1 LRENELFTNLNIF
14 FRLFTDNTTAGDIKK
29 QFLFCLKGTNNRTDI
44 FDKLDSIKAIY
55 ETALRFLENDAAD
68 KGFDEDLLSLQ
79 RDLYIELE
87 YILSFEHGDKRH
99 HFLVVIPVADRPIML
114 RNCLESLVEQ
124 CRIFHY
130 GGFTINA
137 HGTPVYNK
145 ISAFIIDDSKEEDN
159 IRKIKRICS
168 DTAAAGIRTYYVGLD
183 EQTELLNNLPSKYRE
198 KLRDLIGKP
207 SNPLPPH
214 KGASISRNIAYLW
227 LHAFLA
233 ESKQKSLVYFLDS
246 DEEFRIKIKR
256 KTSTEDVQFINYFYW
271 LDKIFGMSNVEVV
284 TGKVVGDPPVSPSV
298 MINTFLDDMALFF
311 ETLSSAALDEK
322 CIFHD
327 DQAAGTSSAEYHDM
341 VKLFGYSSSAQPRKY
356 LCSLSG
362 DHTVRDCLDDF
373 SKKALGFFYGLHP
386 TRTQL
391 YVHRSAF
398 TETENA
404 RTVYTGNYVFRTTGL
419 QHFIPF
425 ASLKLRMAGPA
436 LGRILR
442 KRLNHKFVS
451 ANLPL
456 LHKRTIQSGYS
467 NEFRS
472 GISENMNSIDLS
484 EEFNRQFWGD
494 VMLFSIEKLAELGYP
509 DKRLELPVI
518 AETSYAIQ
526 AKLWDL
532 YKERQA
538 EIAEKTA
545 GIARYISQ
553 KKFWWNREPEAE
565 GAVNNMML
573 FCSVVE
579 NNFGVDSSGM
589 KKISEQIK
597 EGSHITLIIN
607 GIHSLYESEISWN
620 ELLKSEIAVP
630 SNYGYVCSTI
640 LKR

>member
-1 LRENELFTNLNIF
+1 MRKSKLFTNLNNF
-14 FRLFTDNTTAGDIKK
+14 FRLFKDNPAAGDIKK
-29 QFLFCLKGTNNRTDI
+29 QFLLCLKYVNDQTDI
-44 FDKLDSIKAIY
+44 FNYLGPLKVVY
-55 ETALRFLENDAAD
+55 ETALRFLEKDAAD

-79 RDLYIELE
+79 RDLYLELE

-99 HFLVVIPVADRPIML
+99 HFLVVIPVADRPVML

-124 CRIFHY
+124 CRIFQY
-130 GGFTINA
+130 GGLTIDA
-137 HGTPVYNK
+137 HGAPAYNK
-145 ISAFIIDDSKEEDN
+145 IRAFIIDDSKEEDN
-159 IRKIKRICS
+159 IRKIREICS
-168 DTAAAGIRTYYVGLD
+168 GTAAAGIRTYYIGLD
-183 EQTELLNNLPSKYRE
+183 EQTELFSNISSGYRE
-198 KLRDLIGKP
+198 KLRDIIGE
-207 SNPLPPH
+207 SDNPLPPH

-227 LHAFLA
+227 LQAFLA
-233 ESKQKSLVYFLDS
+233 EFRQKSLIYFLDS

-256 KTSTEDVQFINYFYW
+256 KTSTEDIQFINYFYW
-271 LDKIFGMSNVEVV
+271 LDKIFGTSEVEVV

-298 MINTFLDDMALFF
+298 MINTFLDDIALFF
-311 ETLSSAALDEK
+311 ETLSSAAPDEK

-327 DQAAGTSSAEYHDM
+327 DQAARASSAEYHDM

-391 YVHRSAF
+391 YIHRSAY

-404 RTVYTGNYVFRTTGL
+404 RTVYTGNYVFRTAGL
-419 QHFIPF
+419 RHFIPF

-442 KRLNHKFVS
+442 KRLNQKFVS

-456 LHKRTIQSGYS
+456 LHKRTIQCGYS

-484 EEFNRQFWGD
+484 LEFNRQFWGD
-494 VMLFSIEKLAELGYP
+494 VMLFSIEKLAEIGYP
-509 DKRLELPVI
+509 DTRLGLSAI
-518 AETSYAIQ
+518 TETSYAIQ
-526 AKLWDL
+526 DKLWNL

-538 EIAEKTA
+538 EIAGKKAEIA
-545 GIARYISQ
+545 GYISQ
-553 KKFWWNREPEAE
+553 KKLWCNREPEAQR
-565 GAVNNMML
+565 AVKNMML

-579 NNFGVDSSGM
+579 NNFGADSSGM

-597 EGSHITLIIN
+597 EGSHITMISN
-607 GIHSLYESEISWN
+607 AIHSFYESESSWN
-620 ELLKSEIAVP
+620 ELLKSEIAAP
-630 SNYGYVCSTI
+630 SNCGDVYSTI